1 MLNASLCRAARALLG
16 LKQSDLAKSAKVA
29 LKTLAD
35 FERGA
40 TVPHD
45 RTVRDIQKTLEEMGI
60 EFMFDE
66 KEGIGMRL
74 RRPEA
79 PPSDLSG

>member
-1 MLNASLCRAARALLG
+1 MG

-45 RTVRDIQKTLEEMGI
+45 RTVRDIQKALEEMGV
-60 EFMFDE
+60 EFEFDAR
-66 KEGIGMRL
+66 EGIGIRK
-74 RRPEA
+74 RSTGA
-79 PPSDLSG
+79 PPSGS

>member
-1 MLNASLCRAARALLG
+1 MLNASFCRAARALLG

-40 TVPHD
+40 TFPHD
-45 RTVRDIQKTLEEMGI
+45 RTVRDIQRALEDMGL
-60 EFMFDE
+60 EFEFDGE
-66 KEGIGMRL
+66 EGVGIRICRAAQGRAVK
-74 RRPEA
+74 P
-79 PPSDLSG
+79 

>member
-1 MLNASLCRAARALLG
+1 MG
-16 LKQSDLAKSAKVA
+16 LKQSDLAKSTKVA

-45 RTVRDIQKTLEEMGI
+45 RTVRDIQKALEEMGI
-60 EFMFDE
+60 EFEFDGG
-66 KEGIGMRL
+66 EGVGIRI
-74 RRPEA
+74 RRAARGRAVKP
-79 PPSDLSG
+79 

>member
-40 TVPHD
+40 TVPYE
-45 RTVRDIQKTLEEMGI
+45 RTIRDIQKALEEMGV
-60 EFMFDE
+60 EFEFGAR
-66 KEGIGMRL
+66 EGIGIRK
-74 RRPEA
+74 RRPGS
-79 PPSDLSG
+79 PPSGS

>member
-1 MLNASLCRAARALLG
+1 MLNAPLCRAARALLG

-45 RTVRDIQKTLEEMGI
+45 RTVRDIQKALEEMGI
-60 EFMFDE
+60 EFMFDG
-66 KEGIGMRL
+66 KNGIGMRI
-74 RRPEA
+74 RRPVM
-79 PPSDLSG
+79 PPSDS

>member
-16 LKQSDLAKSAKVA
+16 LKQSELAKCAKVA

-40 TVPHD
+40 TIPHD
-45 RTVRDIQKTLEEMGI
+45 RTVRDIQKALEEMGI
-60 EFMFDE
+60 EFLFE
-66 KEGIGMRL
+66 GGEGIGIRK
-74 RRPEA
+74 RRPGAERV
-79 PPSDLSG
+79 

>member
-1 MLNASLCRAARALLG
+1 LG

-45 RTVRDIQKTLEEMGI
+45 RTVRDIQKALEEIGI
-60 EFMFDE
+60 EFLFDGA
-66 KEGIGMRL
+66 EGIGL
-74 RRPEA
+74 RKRRSGS
-79 PPSDLSG
+79 PPSTS